1 MSTKLDWRGDRA
13 KRAMEN
19 VKRIGAVAV
28 AAQIEGLAK
37 SFAPVDSGRLRDSF
51 AFREDG
57 DGAIVGTNVEYAP
70 YVEYGTR
77 RTSARPYFRPAID
90 TVAGRAPE
98 IVARDGRRG
107 FNYD

>member
-1 MSTKLDWRGDRA
+1 MSTTLEWKGDRA
-13 KRAMEN
+13 KRAIEN
-19 VKRIGAVAV
+19 VKRIGAIAV
-28 AAQIEGLAK
+28 AAQIAGLAQ
-37 SFAPVDSGRLRDSF
+37 SFAPFKSGRLRDSF
-51 AFREDG
+51 VFREDG

-77 RTSARPYFRPAID
+77 RASARPYFRPAID

-98 IVARDGRRG
+98 IVARDGRRE